1 VNPSALTNLD
11 RYFGGAGGYNG
22 RVSGSHER
30 VLIVDDDVELCELVG
45 EYLSSEGFDVEC
57 VHDGAEGAERAT
69 AGGFAIVVLDVML
82 PSLGGFDVLRRV
94 RAASSLP
101 VVMLTARGDDVDR
114 IVGLELGAD
123 DYLAKPFNPR
133 ELVAR
138 IRAVLRR
145 AGGAERQAAKV
156 ENAGVDDVEL
166 DRGARVT
173 RVGGRRVDLTTV
185 EFELLDL
192 FVREAGKV
200 LTREELVRRVLGR
213 EFSPFDRSIDTH
225 VSNLRRKL
233 GKREDGLDRI
243 KSVRGAGYVFVH
255 PTSDAGRE

>member
-1 VNPSALTNLD
+1 VSAT
-11 RYFGGAGGYNG
+11 
-22 RVSGSHER
+22 HER

-45 EYLSSEGFDVEC
+45 EYLSSEGFEVEC
-57 VHDGAEGAERAT
+57 VHDGAEGAERAL
-69 AGGFAIVVLDVML
+69 AGGFSIVVLDVML

-94 RAASSLP
+94 RSSSNMP
-101 VVMLTARGDDVDR
+101 VVMLTARGEDVDR

-123 DYLAKPFNPR
+123 DYLSKPFNPR

-145 AGGAERQAAKV
+145 AGGAAAKAESV
-156 ENAGVDDVEL
+156 GVDDVEL
-166 DRGARVT
+166 DRGARVA

-233 GKREDGLDRI
+233 GKRDDGLDRI
-243 KSVRGAGYVFVH
+243 KSVRGAGYVFVY
-255 PTSDAGRE
+255 PTSDVGRE